1 MNGVHEVDIL
11 RAVFA
16 ASLVV
21 AAISVAGAALDRI
34 SQRVVYGIALV
45 TAGGALAAWVLFAL
59 DPGTALAVPAGGLTA
74 SLLAAVAAIGVR
86 RAVSHA
92 RRIEAEI
99 ERAEARLARVVA
111 RGADERSAELDRVLA
126 RARAESLSL
135 IADEERRIVESRRTT
150 IAQREEAAAHE
161 LNDAL
166 AETQRRVEQRLAAWS
181 EDLERA
187 QANMFD
193 QLQTLAGRQRRLIQE
208 AEERLAAD
216 AERLESES
224 EVQRGAFAKL
234 REEVERA
241 TEQSI
246 ANARTELET
255 HTVERRQALH
265 ELNERL
271 RLRERELRDALER
284 EQTEALQSIQATF
297 QDVERR
303 LVERLE
309 RVVERTTSQHADAA
323 ALQFADAI
331 KRSREDSAKR
341 LSREL
346 ERAVESFAHQAE
358 SLMTERVANVGQ
370 GAAQRLDRRLADA
383 EAAIDAR
390 REEVVA
396 SIEQRLAAAEQEL
409 RQQLEELAA
418 DGEAERGVL
427 EARLFE
433 LQRRVDA
440 ALAHAQAHDS

>member
-1 MNGVHEVDIL
+1 MNGVSEIDIL
-11 RAVFA
+11 RVAFAVSLLLA
-16 ASLVV
+16 AV
-21 AAISVAGAALDRI
+21 SVAGAALDRI
-34 SQRVVYGIALV
+34 SQRVVYGFATV
-45 TAGGALAAWVLFAL
+45 VGAGALAGWLLFAL
-59 DPGTALAVPAGGLTA
+59 DPRTALAVPAGGLTA

-86 RAVSHA
+86 RATLHG

-99 ERAEARLARVVA
+99 ARAEARLATVVA
-111 RGADERSAELDRVLA
+111 RGGDERSAELERVLA

-135 IADEERRIVESRRTT
+135 IADEERRIVESRRAA
-150 IAQREEAAAHE
+150 IAEREQVAAHE
-161 LNDAL
+161 LNKAL

-181 EDLERA
+181 GDLERA

-224 EVQRGAFAKL
+224 EVQRSAFAKL
-234 REEVERA
+234 REEIERA
-241 TEQSI
+241 TEQSV
-246 ANARTELET
+246 ANARAELET

-284 EQTEALQSIQATF
+284 EQTEALQSIQAAFT
-297 QDVERR
+297 DVERR

-323 ALQFADAI
+323 ALQFTDAI

-358 SLMTERVANVGQ
+358 GMMSERVENVGQ
-370 GAAQRLDRRLADA
+370 TAAQRFDRRLADA

-390 REEVVA
+390 RDEVVA
-396 SIEQRLAAAEQEL
+396 SVEQRLATAEQEM
-409 RQQLEELAA
+409 RQRLEELAA

-433 LQRRVDA
+433 LQRRLDA
-440 ALAHAQAHDS
+440 AHAHAQALDS